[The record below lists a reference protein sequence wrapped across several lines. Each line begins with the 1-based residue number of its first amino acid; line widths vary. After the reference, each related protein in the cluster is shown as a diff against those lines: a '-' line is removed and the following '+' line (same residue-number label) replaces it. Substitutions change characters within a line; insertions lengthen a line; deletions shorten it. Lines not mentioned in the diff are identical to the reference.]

1 MCPGSMARRRWVSL
15 VCSSWAGRM
24 GPMSSRPMLTQ
35 REAATACG
43 VSHTTTRRRREAGD
57 LPGAVHNPVRG

>member
-1 MCPGSMARRRWVSL
+1 
-15 VCSSWAGRM
+15 
-24 GPMSSRPMLTQ
+24 MSSRPMLTQ